1 MPICRSWYA
10 ADTGMGT
17 TGGHKGRQFLISL
30 LSRPG
35 LDGLPVRLGMRTCSP
50 DHDARTRSVATM
62 AYRRQRSRAARC
74 VATERVWSAR
84 TSRLFSLFGCVRPS
98 EPTFTTLDIGV
109 VSLSPGC
116 GQATP
121 PSVESAPFLLF
132 PPARLLVLARS
143 GAWPRYVAVAGV
155 GSVGSQYRWP
165 GPMDCPAGSA
175 TAASTSC

>member
-10 ADTGMGT
+10 AVTGMGT
-17 TGGHKGRQFLISL
+17 TGSRKGRQILIGL

-35 LDGLPVRLGMRTCSP
+35 LDGIPVRLEMRTCSP
-50 DHDARTRSVATM
+50 DHDARTRSFATM
-62 AYRRQRSRAARC
+62 ACRRQRSRAARC

-84 TSRLFSLFGCVRPS
+84 TPRLLPFFGCMRPS
-98 EPTFTTLDIGV
+98 EPTFTILDIGV
-109 VSLSPGC
+109 VSLPPGC

-132 PPARLLVLARS
+132 PPARLLVLVRS
-143 GAWPRYVAVAGV
+143 GAWLRYVAVTGV
-155 GSVGSQYRWP
+155 GSVGSQHRWP

-175 TAASTSC
+175 TAASASC